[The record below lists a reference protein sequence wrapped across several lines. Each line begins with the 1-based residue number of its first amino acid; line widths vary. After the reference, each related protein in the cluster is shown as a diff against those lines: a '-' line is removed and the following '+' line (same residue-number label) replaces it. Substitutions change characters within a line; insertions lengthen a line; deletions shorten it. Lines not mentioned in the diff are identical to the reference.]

1 MKKKL
6 EKIELYLINIFSAL
20 NRKNI
25 IEVDDLKKVIYIY
38 CNSSNNIEKEMA
50 YRILTNINEE
60 TIISN
65 DNNYNELLNIF
76 INEHSNKVIGVN

>member
-1 MKKKL
+1 
-6 EKIELYLINIFSAL
+6 
-20 NRKNI
+20 
-25 IEVDDLKKVIYIY
+25 
-38 CNSSNNIEKEMA
+38 MA